1 MTEIIVRS
9 RNEIPEQ
16 YRWNAASVYASREA
30 WRADCEAITASLKDA
45 GAFRGRVGGGAD
57 VAVAALAAREDLLRR
72 VSKVLMYAS
81 VSRAVDTTDQTATQ
95 MEGQAYAL
103 YGQALAAVSYL
114 EPELL
119 AVGEA
124 TLHEWL
130 AASPALTVYRH
141 YIENLLRKQ
150 ATIRSA
156 EVEELLGML
165 ADPFQ
170 GPGATA
176 DALRGA
182 DLKFPPAHTVNGGE
196 APVTEGTLDQILAET
211 DREARRT
218 AWEGYMDTFLAHKN
232 TLASNLTTSIKQNVF
247 AMRARRQPSS
257 LEASLF
263 EQNIPVSVFDNL
275 IAVFREN
282 LPVWHR
288 YWAVRRRM
296 LGVNE
301 LRPYDVW
308 APLTA
313 EKPVFSYEQA
323 VDAVLAGLAPLGKD
337 YVDVVRRGCLQD
349 RWVDVY
355 PNIGKVSGAFST
367 GAPDTFPFIVMN
379 FDSTLYS
386 VSTLAHELGHS
397 MHTYL
402 TAQTQPLIYQDYSL
416 FVAEVA
422 SNFHQAMVRGNLLA
436 NSTNE
441 NFQISV
447 IEEAMDNFH
456 RYFFI
461 MPTLARFELECHRRV
476 ERGEG
481 LSADI
486 MVDLMA
492 DLFAEGY
499 GSEMTFDRA
508 RTGITWATFTHLYAD
523 YYVYQYATG
532 ISAANTLSR
541 GILENKPG
549 AVNNYLSFLK
559 AGGSVYPLDAL
570 KIAGVDLT
578 TPDPVRQT
586 FRILADMVERLE
598 QIAS

>member
-1 MTEIIVRS
+1 MTEIAVRPRS
-9 RNEIPEQ
+9 EIPDK
-16 YRWNAASVYASREA
+16 YKWNAASVYPSREA
-30 WRADCEAITASLKDA
+30 WQADWQSIADSLGDA
-45 GAFRGRVGGGAD
+45 AAFQGRVGSGAG
-57 VAVAALAAREDLLRR
+57 VALAALKARDELLRR
-72 VSKVLMYAS
+72 VSKVLVYAS
-81 VSRAVDTTDQTATQ
+81 VSRAVNTTDQAATQ
-95 MEGQAYAL
+95 MEGQAFAL
-103 YGQALAAVSYL
+103 LGRAFAAVSYL

-119 AVGEA
+119 AVGE
-124 TLHEWL
+124 TTL
-130 AASPALTVYRH
+130 AAWMDASPELAVYRH
-141 YIENLLRKQ
+141 YMENLLRKQ

-170 GPGATA
+170 GPNATA

-182 DLKFPPAHTVNGGE
+182 DLKFPPARTTDGGE
-196 APVTEGTLDQILAET
+196 AQLTEGTLDQILSEA

-232 TLASNLTTSIKQNVF
+232 TFASNLTTSIKQNVF
-247 AMRARRQPSS
+247 TMRARRQPST

-263 EQNIPVSVFDNL
+263 QNNIPVAVFDNL
-275 IAVFREN
+275 IATFREN

-296 LGVNE
+296 LGVSE
-301 LRPYDVW
+301 LHPYDIW
-308 APLTA
+308 APLTTH
-313 EKPVFSYEQA
+313 KPVITYEQA
-323 VDAVLAGLAPLGKD
+323 VDMVLAGLAPMGEA
-337 YVDVVRRGCLQD
+337 YVDVVRRGCLQQ

-355 PNIGKVSGAFST
+355 PNLGKTAGAFST
-367 GAPDTFPFIVMN
+367 GAPDTYPFIVMN
-379 FDSTLYS
+379 FDPTLS
-386 VSTLAHELGHS
+386 SMSTLAHELGHS

-402 TAQTQPLIYQDYSL
+402 TTQTQPLIYQDYSL

-422 SNFHQAMVRGNLLA
+422 SNFHQAMVRAHLLA
-436 NSTNE
+436 THTDE
-441 NFQISV
+441 DFQISV

-486 MVDLMA
+486 MMNVMA
-492 DLFAEGY
+492 DLFGEGY
-499 GSEMTFDRA
+499 GREMVFDRE

-541 GILENKPG
+541 GILEGKPD
-549 AVNNYLSFLK
+549 AVEHYLNFLK
-559 AGGSVYPLDAL
+559 AGSSVYPLDAL

-578 TPDPVRQT
+578 GPEPVRQT
-586 FRILADMVERLE
+586 FGILASLVERLE